1 MKTYIIY
8 FFTTLLLFFAPIQG
22 LLISVA
28 TAIAL
33 DTIFGIAKSIKKK
46 EKITSRK
53 LSNIISKFVLYQAAV
68 LLIFTIDTFLLGEF
82 FKVWFSIPY
91 FFTKIVTIIL
101 IFIEAVSIKENFE
114 EAFKINIF
122 AMLKR
127 ALKRSKDIKADVD
140 VLKPY

>member
-1 MKTYIIY
+1 MKTYIAY

-33 DTIFGIAKSIKKK
+33 DTIFGIAKAIKLKD
-46 EKITSRK
+46 KITSRK
-53 LSNIISKFVLYQAAV
+53 LSNIVSKFVLYQAAV

-82 FKVWFSIPY
+82 FKLWFSIPF

-101 IFIEAVSIKENFE
+101 IFIETVSIKENFE
-114 EAFKINIF
+114 QAFKVNVFKLIKNF
-122 AMLKR
+122 LKR
-127 ALKRSKDIKADVD
+127 GVEIKEDIDILKN
-140 VLKPY
+140 

>member
-1 MKTYIIY
+1 MKTYIAY

-33 DTIFGIAKSIKKK
+33 DTIFGIAKAIKLKD
-46 EKITSRK
+46 KITSRK
-53 LSNIISKFVLYQAAV
+53 LSNIVSKFVLYQAAV

-82 FKVWFSIPY
+82 FKLWFSIPF

-101 IFIEAVSIKENFE
+101 IFIETVSIKENFE
-114 EAFKINIF
+114 QAFKVNVFKLIKNF
-122 AMLKR
+122 LKR
-127 ALKRSKDIKADVD
+127 GVEIKEDIDILKK
-140 VLKPY
+140 

>member
-1 MKTYIIY
+1 MKTYIAY

-33 DTIFGIAKSIKKK
+33 DTIFGIAKAIRLKD
-46 EKITSRK
+46 KITSRK
-53 LSNIISKFVLYQAAV
+53 LSNIVSKFVLYQAAV

-82 FKVWFSIPY
+82 FKLWFSIPF

-101 IFIEAVSIKENFE
+101 IFIETVSIKENFE
-114 EAFKINIF
+114 QAFKVNVF
-122 AMLKR
+122 KLLKNFLKR
-127 ALKRSKDIKADVD
+127 GVEIKEDIDILKN
-140 VLKPY
+140 